1 MKLLRFS
8 LVAALAAV
16 FGLSGTTEAG
26 QREGAFSISPSVG
39 YHVFDSDQKL
49 DDTAAYGFSLGYNI
63 TKHWAVEL
71 DGRFSP
77 TETDLDSDEGA
88 NVDADVWNYSLN
100 ALYHFNPDG
109 PFVPYLTAGFGNSVY
124 LADGYK
130 DDEDFMLTG
139 GVGAKYFFSEDAA
152 LRLDAR
158 YIAGF
163 HSDDRWG
170 LAGRGDNS
178 EGNFIVSAGL
188 YFQFGGVTPAPPPP
202 ADSDLD
208 GIPDSRD
215 KCPDTPFG
223 TLVDAVGCPP
233 VEKVAP
239 PPPPKKPVD
248 RDSDG
253 DGVLDS
259 RDKCPDTPM
268 GVIVDEDGCPVKFT
282 LQIEF
287 DFDKSAVRPEYHAR
301 LKEAAAFIN
310 KYPETKFLLAG
321 HTDSRG
327 SDAYNKALS
336 NRRAAA
342 VKKYLVEEFG
352 ICAHLLYPRGYGE
365 SQPVASNETDEGRQR
380 NRRVEVICCVIIPPE
395 DQETK
400 SLM

>member
-1 MKLLRFS
+1 MKLLKFS
-8 LVAALAAV
+8 LMTVFAVV
-16 FGLSGTTEAG
+16 FGLTGTAEAG
-26 QREGAFSISPSVG
+26 QRAGAFSLSPMIG

-49 DDTAAYGFSLGYNI
+49 DDAAAYGLTLGYNLS
-63 TKHWAVEL
+63 KRWAVEL
-71 DGRFSP
+71 DGRYTP
-77 TETDLDSDEGA
+77 TDTDFKSGEGS
-88 NVDADVWNYSLN
+88 NVDVDVWNYSLN

-130 DDEDFMLTG
+130 DDEDFMLNWG
-139 GVGAKYFFSEDAA
+139 IGAKYFFSEDTA
-152 LRLDAR
+152 LRLEAR
-158 YIAGF
+158 HIAGF
-163 HSDDRWG
+163 HSDDRWNV
-170 LAGRGDNS
+170 AGTGDNT
-178 EGNFIVSAGL
+178 EHNFIISAGL
-188 YFQFGGVTPAPPPP
+188 FFQFGGVMPAPPPP
-202 ADSDLD
+202 TDSDLD

-215 KCPDTPFG
+215 KCPDTPLG

-233 VEKVAP
+233 VEKVVP
-239 PPPPKKPVD
+239 PPPRRKPVD

-259 RDKCPDTPM
+259 RDKCPDTPK
-268 GVIVDEDGCPVKFT
+268 GVIVDEDGCPIKFT

-287 DFDKSAVRPEYHAR
+287 DFDKFQVRPEYQEL

-327 SDAYNKALS
+327 SEAYNKALS

-352 ICAHLLYPRGYGE
+352 IGAHLLYPRGYGE
-365 SQPVASNETDEGRQR
+365 SQPVASNDTDEGRQS

-395 DQETK
+395 E
-400 SLM
+400 